1 MRDYDKFV
9 ESLDSYLENKLK
21 EKEKENENDI
31 SLYNNFYDEIKDLR
45 CEDFRFHYHLA
56 YYQNFKGNIDDA
68 KKNIDKSIKIF
79 ESLGSEGL
87 GDDPFKENGF
97 VVKVNG
103 KGTQVKLPLI
113 NQQLFDIYYLA
124 GEIYGKKKLFQDSLK
139 YYKIANY
146 YGILLKSDFEEDYI
160 ELYSFRKYNTYTLN
174 DLINGEITV
183 SPSTK
188 MNDPFDSL
196 INLWASKEN
205 LSELSNGE
213 HIESLS
219 KSFELFRIRSFCKG
233 NKAIKNI
240 LMWSHYADEHRGFC
254 VKYKFSKYFIKR
266 PETNEYKHM
275 YLKKINYRDE
285 KIDLKSHSI
294 NTDLAFAKKD
304 KCWEYEDEV
313 RLISYDLDNDNEFQ
327 QIPLDK
333 ESKIEAIY
341 FGCNCSDKDKQTV
354 YNIISKMYDYKI
366 QFYNMKMDFRDVY
379 DLKIEKYKA

>member
-9 ESLDSYLENKLK
+9 ESLDYYLENKLK
-21 EKEKENENDI
+21 ENENNT
-31 SLYNNFYDEIKDLR
+31 SLSDKFYDEIKDLR
-45 CEDFRFHYHLA
+45 CEDFRFHYRLA
-56 YYQNFKGNIDDA
+56 SCQNFKGNIDDA
-68 KKNIDKSIKIF
+68 KKNIDKSINIF
-79 ESLGSEGL
+79 ESLGLEGL
-87 GDDPFKENGF
+87 GKDPCKENGF
-97 VVKVNG
+97 IVIVKE
-103 KGTQVKLPLI
+103 KGTQVKLPPI
-113 NQQLFDIYYLA
+113 NRQLFDIYYLA

-196 INLWASKEN
+196 INIWASKEN

-313 RLISYDLDNDNEFQ
+313 RLISYDLDNDKEFQ

-341 FGCNCSDKDKQTV
+341 FGCNCPDKDKQTI

-366 QFYNMKMDFRDVY
+366 QFYNMKKDFGDVY
-379 DLKIEKYKA
+379 NLKIEGYKQN